1 LQQAFAQTLYQQ
13 VCLSG
18 STLQARSMPAYV
30 SRAIKCDCCILYMF
44 CRCDLLP
51 FQKLYTLML

>member
-1 LQQAFAQTLYQQ
+1 MLAD
-13 VCLSG
+13 VSG
-18 STLQARSMPAYV
+18 I
-30 SRAIKCDCCILYMF
+30 IKRNSCILYRF